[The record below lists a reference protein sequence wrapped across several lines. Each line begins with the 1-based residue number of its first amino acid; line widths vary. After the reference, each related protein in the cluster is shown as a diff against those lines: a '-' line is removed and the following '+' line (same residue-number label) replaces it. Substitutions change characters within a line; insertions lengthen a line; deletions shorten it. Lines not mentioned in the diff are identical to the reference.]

1 MILFVLNYSLWQ
13 GLEVEAQRLERERRE
28 LEFERRRLEEEK
40 ILVATQKKVIK
51 DISVICLLSKLFEVE
66 EILNCP
72 FCFQLHSTGGGAS
85 GRTSEIEAGKV

>member
-1 MILFVLNYSLWQ
+1 MLLFVLNYSLWQ

-40 ILVATQKKVIK
+40 TLVATQKKVIK

-72 FCFQLHSTGGGAS
+72 CFQLHSTGGGAS

>member
-1 MILFVLNYSLWQ
+1 M
-13 GLEVEAQRLERERRE
+13 EAQKLERERRE

-40 ILVATQKKVIK
+40 VLVATQKKVIK